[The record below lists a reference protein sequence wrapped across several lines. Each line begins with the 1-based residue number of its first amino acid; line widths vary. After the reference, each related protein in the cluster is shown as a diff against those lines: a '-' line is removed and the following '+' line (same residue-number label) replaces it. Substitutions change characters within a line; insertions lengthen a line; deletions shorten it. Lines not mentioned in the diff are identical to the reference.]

1 METSA
6 HDIAMH
12 SRSRITE
19 LRASSLDEKDMATL
33 RASGDDVVT
42 AFLDN
47 DGQLFDTKLGLVDHR
62 VRKVVSE
69 ATITGLLK
77 EKMLADFGSNVMV
90 RASVYLFSYP

>member
-69 ATITGLLK
+69 ATIMGLLK
-77 EKMLADFGSNVMV
+77 EKMLVDFGSNVMV